1 MFHLPSDLIR
11 KIHEFTDVPNVC
23 KHWKNS
29 MDNISEEKG
38 MESCYLW
45 DDEFYMKKELM
56 GIRTKHIKFGCSDDI
71 HGEIFIKHML
81 RAENLQSLEMSIFDI
96 YDIHLLD
103 EFQNLISLKIENKAR
118 GYNTDHYKIPL
129 KILKQ
134 LQILHINCRTSHE
147 NLLACIGQEIRELS
161 LYGGEIDFSS
171 IARFQHLQSLAIDC
185 HMVNPTYECILNCQN
200 LTCLEL
206 SKSPMPLIH
215 MVTNSLVNL
224 KKLVINRTTTHRKDT
239 LNFEKLVNLEE
250 LCVYIHQNIRNV
262 HCLKNLRVLNLFAEF
277 DNNYATSEF
286 NFPNLEILKLE
297 NYYYH
302 DQYQPYNE
310 KFGIDLDFLI
320 HSKKLISISIT
331 GFGSKWGN
339 YSGEEFKGLT
349 SLRCLKLDIDG
360 FRDFKILEN
369 LTELTHLNIVCPK
382 MDSLCPLRGLKKLKK
397 LELKNMNRVENLDA
411 LRELLSLE
419 YLIIDGNGSKVYG
432 ECPELCSIMDVT
444 PLSCLR
450 NLRTLS
456 ISGLTY
462 VTDVS
467 CLQSL
472 TKLEYIN
479 IHNMFMLKS
488 IACFQNLPNLIT
500 VSVCKSN
507 QITNEF
513 TAPLHFYCY
522 IKDCKQFKESD
533 GVYMEGGMYLG
544 NEPCFYCC
552 QG

>member
-1 MFHLPSDLIR
+1 MFHLPSDIIR
-11 KIHEFTDVPNVC
+11 KIQEFTDVPNVC
-23 KHWKNS
+23 KHWKDS
-29 MDNISEEKG
+29 IDNISEEKG
-38 MESCYLW
+38 MEYCYLW
-45 DDEFYMKKELM
+45 DDELDMKKEHM
-56 GIRTKHIKFGCSDDI
+56 GIRTKHIKFGCSDDV
-71 HGEIFIKHML
+71 HGEIFIENML

-103 EFQNLISLKIENKAR
+103 RFHNLISLKIENNAR
-118 GYNTDHYKIPL
+118 GYNTTHYKIPL

-147 NLLACIGQEIRELS
+147 NLLACLGQEIRELS
-161 LYGGEIDFSS
+161 LYGGKIDFSS
-171 IARFQHLQSLAIDC
+171 IARFQNLQSLIIDC
-185 HMVNPTYECILNCQN
+185 HTANPTYECIINCQT

-206 SKSPMPLIH
+206 SGAPVPLIH
-215 MVTNSLVNL
+215 MVIENLVNL
-224 KKLVINRTTTHRKDT
+224 KKLVINWTTTHLKET

-250 LCVYIHQNIRNV
+250 LCVYIHHNIRNV
-262 HCLKNLRVLNLFAEF
+262 HCLKNLRVLDVCAAF
-277 DNNYATSEF
+277 DHHDATSKF

-297 NYYYH
+297 NHYYH
-302 DQYQPYNE
+302 DQYQPDDE
-310 KFGIDLDFLI
+310 KTWIDLDFLI
-320 HSKKLISISIT
+320 HSKKLISLSIT
-331 GFGSKWGN
+331 GFGSKWRG
-339 YSGEEFKGLT
+339 YSQEFQGLT
-349 SLRCLKLDIDG
+349 NLRCLHLDIDR

-369 LTELTHLNIVCPK
+369 LTELIHLNMDCNR

-397 LELKNMNRVENLDA
+397 LELKNMNRVENLDD

-419 YLIIDGNGSKVYG
+419 YLIIDGNGLKV
-432 ECPELCSIMDVT
+432 ECPCPELCSIMDVT

-450 NLRTLS
+450 NIRTLS

-513 TAPLHFYCY
+513 TAPLQFCCY
-522 IKDCKQFKESD
+522 ITECKQFKKSAD
-533 GVYMEGGMYLG
+533 VFTGGICLE
-544 NEPCFYCC
+544 NDPCFYCRH
-552 QG
+552 